1 MIQSLT
7 LLQMPIA
14 ELSLECSKILEENPV
29 LETDDFDL
37 DADGG
42 DEKTGDAEETEET
55 LLDNLSSPEW
65 DNYIGDGNSNE
76 LAFLPQPSDDD
87 SDYEDYI
94 SAEESLAEHLL
105 NQLRTE
111 NLNAK
116 QIEIGEMII
125 GNLTEAGYFLVDLSE
140 IAESCFCTEEEVS
153 EVLSVIK
160 TFDPA
165 GIASE
170 TLTECILAQLPD
182 LDVSEGEQEQIRE
195 ILLKYSKELESYKYD
210 EIVRKTGLDR
220 GSLNEMLEIMRR
232 TDPKPGLKF
241 SPDRNKAIIPD
252 AYIVRSGDEFDVR
265 LNETGLP
272 PMRLNRYYLMN
283 VKSPELDENTRKYI
297 AEKLKSAIW
306 ILKSLHRR
314 QSVLYRVTKAIV
326 DVQKDYLSR
335 GEKYFKPLRLKDVAD
350 ITELSESA
358 VSRATAGK
366 YVLTDQGMLELK
378 SFFSKKLDTSEGDT
392 SSRSVKTQ
400 IRTLLDGEPVAAPFS
415 DDKLTHLL
423 NNMGIDI
430 ARRTV
435 AKYRE
440 EMKIPKKAER
450 KRMKQ

>member
-1 MIQSLT
+1 
-7 LLQMPIA
+7 MPIA
-14 ELSLECSKILEENPV
+14 ELSQECSKIITENDG
-29 LETDDFDL
+29 LETDEFDL
-37 DADGG
+37 DAEDSE
-42 DEKTGDAEETEET
+42 EKTGSEEIEDT

-87 SDYEDYI
+87 PDYEDYI
-94 SAEESLAEHLL
+94 SAEESLSEHLL
-105 NQLRTE
+105 NQLKTE
-111 NLNAK
+111 NLTAK
-116 QIEIGEMII
+116 QIEIGVMII
-125 GNLTEAGYFLVDLSE
+125 GNLDEDGYFSESLSE
-140 IAESCFCTEEEVS
+140 IAENCFCTEEEVS
-153 EVLSVIK
+153 EVLAVIK

-170 TLTECILAQLPD
+170 TLEECILAQLPD
-182 LDVSEGEQEQIRE
+182 LDIPEGEQELIRE
-195 ILLKYSKELESYKYD
+195 VLLKYSNELKSYKFD
-210 EIVRKTGLDR
+210 EIARKTGIDR
-220 GSLNEMLEIMRR
+220 GCLNEMLEIMRR

-241 SPDRNKAIIPD
+241 SSDRNKAIIPD

-272 PMRLNRYYLMN
+272 PMRLNKDYLKN
-283 VKSPELDENTRKYI
+283 VKSPEMDEAARKYM

-306 ILKSLHRR
+306 IIKSLHRR

-326 DVQKDYLSR
+326 DVQKDYLNR

-400 IRTLLDGEPVAAPFS
+400 IRALLDSEPSKAPFS
-415 DDKLTHLL
+415 DEKLKHLL